1 MNSMAQ
7 TGLSA
12 TSGLCASPLAMKQRE
27 QRRRLANVRTR
38 IGFTSRLVRLPD
50 RFTRHRNTAPQR
62 HQPSASDP
70 VRCMSG
76 LGHETACLAR
86 SLVSLTYSS
95 ISLAYFVLYPKEE
108 LWASLRQR
116 PKCTG
121 RPDDVRKSR
130 GHLNGNGEVLTRQGL
145 RP

>member
-76 LGHETACLAR
+76 LGHETAGPPRRLGF
-86 SLVSLTYSS
+86 VDYSN
-95 ISLAYFVLYPKEE
+95 IFFPYFVPFSKEGF
-108 LWASLRQR
+108 LGTFLPR
-116 PKCTG
+116 PQCILVAL
-121 RPDDVRKSR
+121 PWPA
-130 GHLNGNGEVLTRQGL
+130 N
-145 RP
+145 